1 MTSLTQ
7 LCRDL
12 SIGKPRL
19 YGILERLDI
28 QPEQVGNKRLL
39 DNDQVAKVR
48 DALGSKTD
56 HKPTETVQN
65 RSQTDHKPPPHS
77 GSEGN
82 KDELVA
88 TLRDQIAHL
97 KELLANE
104 QSERQEERQERSNY
118 QQMLMMVQKDVQN
131 LRQENDRLKLLEHT
145 KPEATEALRKEEI
158 YSRPTAEEFSVPEEP
173 PPAAKKKRG
182 SRFVGLRLLSAA
194 AIIGALFYTAVVHGG
209 DWLSSS
215 LEKQIS
221 AALKIAGTEPDR

>member
-19 YGILERLDI
+19 YGILEQLDI

-56 HKPTETVQN
+56 RKPTETVQD
-65 RSQTDHKPPPHS
+65 RSQTDHKPTTHN

-145 KPEATEALRKEEI
+145 KPEATEALRKEEV
-158 YSRPTAEEFSVPEEP
+158 YSRPTAARFCCAQTRRRKVRRRRR
-173 PPAAKKKRG
+173 KRP
-182 SRFVGLRLLSAA
+182 SARSKMSCMRSLR
-194 AIIGALFYTAVVHGG
+194 
-209 DWLSSS
+209 
-215 LEKQIS
+215 
-221 AALKIAGTEPDR
+221 R

>member
-56 HKPTETVQN
+56 HN
-65 RSQTDHKPPPHS
+65 RSQTDHKPTTHN

-145 KPEATEALRKEEI
+145 KPEATEALRKEEV
-158 YSRPTAEEFSVPEEP
+158 YSRPTAEEFSIPEEP
-173 PPAAKKKRG
+173 TPVITKQGKR
-182 SRFVGLRLLSAA
+182 RFVGVRMLSAA
-194 AIIGALFYTAVVHGG
+194 AIIGILFYAAITHGG
-209 DWLSSS
+209 EWLSSS